1 MHTGRQFRRTKL
13 ENTFPI
19 VVRSLSDWP
28 FYMHRVL
35 RLGNHSWLLL
45 NGLADGTNDHCGKCQ
60 CRGGRCLEQDVSI
73 CVSVA
78 SRRNFGSASHAAPYI
93 DNSMSTTS
101 RKCRGAQGAE
111 PQERR
116 RHDGVSPVVS
126 CYTSGIVK

>member
-45 NGLADGTNDHCGKCQ
+45 NGLDDGTSDHCGKCQ
-60 CRGGRCLEQDVSI
+60 CLGGRCLEQDVSI
-73 CVSVA
+73 SVFRSPLVVIFEVHPTLRRILTIQCPQRLEHVEVLKVPNLEKEDVTMVSVQS
-78 SRRNFGSASHAAPYI
+78 SRAI
-93 DNSMSTTS
+93 LV
-101 RKCRGAQGAE
+101 E
-111 PQERR
+111 
-116 RHDGVSPVVS
+116 
-126 CYTSGIVK
+126 